1 MVFGCFE
8 LALGLLA
15 LAAGAQAAAVRQV
28 VKPFMIKQG
37 TSYIIGNDVWNLT
50 IDARGFGKK
59 LMYRGA
65 DLVGRASGHYVSYS
79 TSPFVRV
86 SRADGDR
93 RCHVESELE
102 LQAAEAFGTD
112 GWIHGYCVLGK

>member
-15 LAAGAQAAAVRQV
+15 LAAGAQAEPARRAA
-28 VKPFMIKQG
+28 KPFMIKDG

-59 LMYRGA
+59 LMYRDT

-79 TSPFVRV
+79 MSSSVWEVLTEQMVR
-86 SRADGDR
+86 R
-93 RCHVESELE
+93 
-102 LQAAEAFGTD
+102 QT
-112 GWIHGYCVLGK
+112 